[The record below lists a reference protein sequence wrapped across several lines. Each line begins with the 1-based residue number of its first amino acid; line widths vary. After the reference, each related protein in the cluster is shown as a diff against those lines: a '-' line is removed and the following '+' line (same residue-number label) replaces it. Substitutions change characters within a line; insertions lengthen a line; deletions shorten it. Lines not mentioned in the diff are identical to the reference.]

1 MPGIT
6 REGTLETPM
15 NRKTLAVL
23 PALIILT
30 GDLVLKNAAAGQHRP
45 LIPGVLSLD
54 YTLNTG
60 FALGLFPD
68 TALAATILSLVILAA
83 VFILFLRY
91 PWNTGSLIGFGM
103 VLGGALG
110 NLYDRLCFGGVRD
123 LFRLDFIHF
132 YIFNLADVG
141 VVAGVALIILCNLF
155 SRKET

>member
-110 NLYDRLCFGGVRD
+110 NLYDRLCFSGVRD

>member
-6 REGTLETPM
+6 REGTLETLM

-30 GDLVLKNAAAGQHRP
+30 GDLVLKNA
-45 LIPGVLSLD
+45 
-54 YTLNTG
+54 
-60 FALGLFPD
+60 
-68 TALAATILSLVILAA
+68 ALAATILSLVILAA

-110 NLYDRLCFGGVRD
+110 NLYDRLCLGGVRD